1 MKNGK
6 RILSDC
12 LSMCLIVI
20 TLAIAVTNLTRGT
33 GSLSL
38 NMLKHNKSYFN
49 TFTIDSNL
57 FMALCAII
65 RLALGHSEK
74 CRRFTTVLFYTGT
87 TCVALTMVTV
97 LLFLGPLQWTLGK
110 SYFSMFAD
118 DMLFF
123 HLLNPL
129 MAITAMVLDGVK
141 LKLRHALIAIVPVI
155 VYSVVYVRNVIFV
168 RCWSDFYNF
177 TFGGKMYMAPV
188 MLIVMYGAA
197 FLIAL
202 GIGKAHNKCG
212 VRSVECGVR
221 SVE

>member
-1 MKNGK
+1 MKNEK
-6 RILSDC
+6 RIVSDC

-20 TLAIAVTNLTRGT
+20 TLSIAVTNLTRGT

-38 NMLKHNKSYFN
+38 KILKYNKSYFN

-57 FMALCAII
+57 FMALCALI
-65 RLALGHSEK
+65 RMALGHSEK

-97 LLFLGPLQWTLGK
+97 LLFLGPLQWTMGK

-129 MAITAMVLDGVK
+129 MAITAIVLSCDGIQ
-141 LKLRHALIAIVPVI
+141 LKLRHCLIALVPVI

-168 RCWSDFYNF
+168 RCWNDFYNF
-177 TFGGKMYMAPV
+177 TFGGKNYLAPI
-188 MLIVMYGAA
+188 MLAVMYGATL
-197 FLIAL
+197 LIAF

-212 VRSVECGVR
+212 VRSVE
-221 SVE
+221 